1 MNLNSRERKS
11 AFFSLVEQRRS
22 IRRFLKKP
30 VKRDVIIKCIE
41 AARLAP
47 SAENAQPWRFL
58 IVDEPD
64 LKERFSREVFSG
76 IYSVTKFAAKAPVL
90 ILVLARLQVITHRI
104 GKQIQNVQF
113 HLLDIGIA
121 GEHLVLQAQDMDLG
135 TCWICWF
142 NVRKARKFFRIPQK
156 YKIVA
161 MLALGYYDSLPPRR
175 RRRKSLEEIAWFNR
189 IKD

>member
-76 IYSVTKFAAKAPVL
+76 IYSVTKFATKAPVL

-135 TCWICWF
+135 TCWIGWF